1 MLHGIQMTNI
11 GMQSND
17 QGLETPQFCT
27 QGEMETINLGDEV
40 GSTLVVN
47 KPKTRFQLKED
58 EFIIQSWL
66 NISKDPIVGID
77 QKGESFCKRI
87 GETYNKYHD
96 KNYIEET
103 DCTKRLMTQNKSCGS
118 KICWVL
124 QTSRDYTKKQEL

>member
-11 GMQSND
+11 GMQSNN

-58 EFIIQSWL
+58 ESIIQSWV
-66 NISKDPIVGID
+66 NISKDPIVGVD
-77 QKGESFCKRI
+77 QKGESFWKKI
-87 GETYNKYHD
+87 GET
-96 KNYIEET
+96 
-103 DCTKRLMTQNKSCGS
+103 
-118 KICWVL
+118 
-124 QTSRDYTKKQEL
+124 